1 MNVETL
7 KGMFSASLIAA
18 ALFSGF
24 LMLASGFE
32 KGLIYTI
39 ELHILYFP
47 VPFLTSMVILVLR
60 WLLTRALKIDVLT
73 KNIVCGFVLG
83 MVLLFLHDVVL
94 GSRGL
99 QGLLFSPFSGLFG
112 ALVGGTYWFVVLK
125 ELPNGKPIDQ
135 DSS

>member
-1 MNVETL
+1 MNMQTL
-7 KGMFSASLIAA
+7 KGMSLTSLIAA

-24 LMLASGFE
+24 LVLASGFE

-47 VPFLTSMVILVLR
+47 IPFLVSMVILVLR
-60 WLLTRALKIDVLT
+60 WLLAKALKIGALVE
-73 KNIVCGFVLG
+73 NIICGFILG
-83 MVLLFLHDVVL
+83 MVLLLLYDVVL

-112 ALVGGTYWFVVLK
+112 ALVGSTYWFVVERESQNK
-125 ELPNGKPIDQ
+125 QSPE
-135 DSS
+135 SSG